1 MKLLTTAIL
10 SLLVLSFYSCKK
22 FLDQKPLQSLAIASS
37 LEDFQALLDHH
48 PSFNNVDPGA
58 GEISADDYY
67 LTDALYN
74 GLNEYFRRMYTWEP
88 ELVFSPISND
98 WYNLYRPPYRCNLIL
113 EELPKIDIDPSNQQQ
128 WNDIKGQAH
137 FIRAKCLLQASLI
150 WTLAY
155 DKNNAANMLG
165 LPLRLNSDFNEV
177 SVRSN
182 LLQTYEQIISDAR
195 EAISHLPVAVKHCIR
210 PNKAA
215 ALALLARTFMAMGEY
230 DSCYKYADAALK
242 LSDTLLDFNLLNHS
256 LAYPF
261 QDYTEN
267 DNPEILHLSYIPSPA
282 PINTSRARIDSN
294 LCNLYTAN
302 DLRKDLFLKSFSDGS
317 YSFKGSYYPK
327 GFFSGIANDEVY
339 LMKAECLARKGETNS
354 SLDVLNSL
362 LIKRW
367 KTDTYVPYAAMNSQE
382 ALSIILIE
390 RRKELLMRGLRF
402 MDLKRLNIEGANIS
416 IARLINGSMIVLP
429 PNSLRYALPIPEDII
444 EISGMQ
450 QNPR

>member
-1 MKLLTTAIL
+1 MKLKITVIL
-10 SLLVLSFYSCKK
+10 SLYILSFFSCNK
-22 FLDQKPLQSLAIASS
+22 FLDQKPLQSLAVASS
-37 LEDFQALLDHH
+37 LDDFQALLDHH
-48 PSFNNVDPGA
+48 PSINNVDPGA

-88 ELVFSPISND
+88 ALVFSPISND

-113 EELPKIDIDPSNQQQ
+113 EELQKIEIIPSNQQQ

-155 DKNNAANMLG
+155 NRNNAANMLG
-165 LPLRLNSDFNEV
+165 LPIRLSSDFNEA

-195 EAISHLPVAVKHCIR
+195 QAISHLPISVKHYIR
-210 PNKAA
+210 PNKSA

-230 DSCYKYADAALK
+230 DSCYKYADEALK
-242 LSDTLLDFNLLNHS
+242 LSDTLLDYNLLNHS

-261 QDYTEN
+261 QDYSEN
-267 DNPEILHLSYIPSPA
+267 ENPEIQHLSYIPSPA
-282 PINTSRARIDSN
+282 PINASRARIDSN
-294 LCNLYTAN
+294 LCKLYAVN
-302 DLRKDLFLKSFSDGS
+302 DLRKDIFLKSFSDGS

-339 LMKAECLARKGETNS
+339 LMKAECLARKGETNA

-367 KTDTYVPYAAMNSQE
+367 KTGSYVPYTAINSEE
-382 ALSIILIE
+382 ALSIILQE

-402 MDLKRLNIEGANIS
+402 MDLKRLNLEGANIS
-416 IARLINGSMIVLP
+416 IARKINGSMIILP
-429 PNSLRYALPIPEDII
+429 PNSLLYALPIPEDII
-444 EISGMQ
+444 EISGMT